1 MELHSLNP
9 PAAGANKSNCK
20 PANFLLSVL
29 FVIISLAI
37 IVTVNGESFGAT
49 NPLIEPG
56 IIGSKSWRNWM
67 NISLAIDENSME
79 SATIRVR

>member
-9 PAAGANKSNCK
+9 GGADKSNK
-20 PANFLLSVL
+20 PASFLLSVL
-29 FVIISLAI
+29 FVIFSLGI
-37 IVTVNGESFGAT
+37 IVTVNGERFGAT

-67 NISLAIDENSME
+67 NISLAIDENNME